1 MVILTLTCKT
11 MIFILSLMSSKT
23 HFHFITFSPYIT
35 ASRVTTKFKTLID
48 NIFSNMA
55 VTNTI
60 SGNLTASIS
69 DHLPQVLVAPIFFSI
84 PLTISSI
91 IVKETGQD
99 LMGGGGGNLLL
110 SSNTNAEKPFKMF
123 LKKIEP

>member
-1 MVILTLTCKT
+1 
-11 MIFILSLMSSKT
+11 MSSKT

-60 SGNLTASIS
+60 SGNLTASIP

-91 IVKETGQD
+91 IMKETGQD
-99 LMGGGGGNLLL
+99 LMGGLIFCFHQTQTLKNPLKC
-110 SSNTNAEKPFKMF
+110 S
-123 LKKIEP
+123 LKKLNHDTYAPLKNF